1 MAKRRRSFWDELFG
15 TSRRSERQAK
25 VLKYVIHRI
34 RRDGANPREVLQEEY
49 VRRNAT
55 RDEIRSLLENPRLVE
70 AAGDQLREYFSSG
83 ELDLRQ
89 RGA

>member
-1 MAKRRRSFWDELFG
+1 MAQRRRSFWDELFG
-15 TSRRSERQAK
+15 TSRRSERQAR
-25 VLKYVIHRI
+25 VLKYVIRRI
-34 RRDGANPREVLQEEY
+34 RDGVHPREVLQEEY

-55 RDEIRSLLENPRLVE
+55 RDEIRGLLEHPRLVE
-70 AAGDQLREYFSSG
+70 AAGEQLRKYFSSG

>member
-1 MAKRRRSFWDELFG
+1 MAQRRRSFWDELFG

-25 VLKYVIHRI
+25 VLKYVTRRI
-34 RRDGANPREVLQEEY
+34 REGENPREVLQEEY

-55 RDEIRSLLENPRLVE
+55 REEIRSLLENPRLVE
-70 AAGDQLREYFSSG
+70 AAGEHLREYFSSG
-83 ELDLRQ
+83 ELDLRR